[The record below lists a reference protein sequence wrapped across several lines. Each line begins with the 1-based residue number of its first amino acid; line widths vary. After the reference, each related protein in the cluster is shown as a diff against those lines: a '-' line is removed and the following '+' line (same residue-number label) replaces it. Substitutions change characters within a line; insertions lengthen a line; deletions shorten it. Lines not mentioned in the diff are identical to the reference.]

1 MKNKSAEVVARQAE
15 FVMHFLE
22 ASVVR
27 LTIISMRW
35 KALSEI
41 YNFRVDIETKF
52 GREKSL

>member
-1 MKNKSAEVVARQAE
+1 MKNKSAEVVARHAE
-15 FVMHFLE
+15 LVSHFLE

-41 YNFRVDIETKF
+41 YNFHVDIETRF
-52 GREKSL
+52 EEEKSL